1 MAKVH
6 GISGSTQF
14 LLKGTK
20 AINGKKLATLE
31 DVIHFHSNYEAI
43 LAETEITIQKQ
54 QDDMILG

>member
-6 GISGSTQF
+6 GISGSTRY

-31 DVIHFHSNYEAI
+31 DIDLFHHNYEAI
-43 LAETEITIQKQ
+43 MKYCSLTSCKKKSRFV
-54 QDDMILG
+54 L